1 MEQGRKRFTVRQLGM
16 QNGKFF
22 YLLFTSKLL
31 RGIVSKIDKKHAFL
45 VNNFTMTYPH
55 KINPER

>member
-31 RGIVSKIDKKHAFL
+31 TSNRFQNLQKTRIFGK
-45 VNNFTMTYPH
+45 
-55 KINPER
+55 